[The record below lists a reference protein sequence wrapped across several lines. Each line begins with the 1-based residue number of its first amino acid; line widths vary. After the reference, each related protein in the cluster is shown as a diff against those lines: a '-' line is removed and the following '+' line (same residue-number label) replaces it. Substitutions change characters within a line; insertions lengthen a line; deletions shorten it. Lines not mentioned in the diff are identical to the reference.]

1 MPGHRT
7 LSHTKM
13 QSLKVISTDSPIADA
28 RALSAD
34 ELELARLIVSTLNI
48 EDAKPEEMDPEAP
61 LYGEGLGLDSIDIL
75 EMSLAISKIYGV
87 QLRSDDSDNERIFR
101 SLRSLAAHV
110 QARRAK

>member
-1 MPGHRT
+1 MQT
-7 LSHTKM
+7 LKT
-13 QSLKVISTDSPIADA
+13 ISTGSATPDP

-34 ELELARLIVSTLNI
+34 ELELARLIVGTLNI
-48 EDAKPEEMDPEAP
+48 EDTRPEEIDPEAR

-75 EMSLAISKIYGV
+75 EMSLAISKTYGV
-87 QLRSDDSDNERIFR
+87 QLRSDDPDNERIFR